1 LASSAALPKLKLID
15 FGNAQS
21 STKKTPVAPE
31 LLQWVGDDTVIQKEF
46 ACFGLLRHDVKRLF
60 QQHERNQTPTVTV
73 GTRQESKLW
82 P

>member
-21 STKKTPVAPE
+21 STKKAPVAPE

-46 ACFGLLRHDVKRLF
+46 ACFGLLLKCFDL
-60 QQHERNQTPTVTV
+60 
-73 GTRQESKLW
+73 
-82 P
+82 